1 MFLLDYG
8 KHVMRCFKGIY
19 FLFVPLLCW
28 IPSDACFLVRVEQRW
43 HLQRLFRTQPG
54 SLPICCAWETSL
66 EEGED
71 WHLFDCI
78 WCLRSYTELPSTCLS
93 VQSPQLFLLLLLLP
107 DPSGVCVTG
116 MWFGSSV
123 IVTQET
129 CKDSG
134 YWLRSSLR
142 QDLNW
147 YLVGALET
155 ISKRDGWVTQLHRS
169 VLVSDLKFPFYTP
182 GVHCNFLSSVLPKRA
197 LMVQSM
203 DESVSLGFSPAFAH
217 LLSCSLELCT
227 GTLWIHY
234 LYL

>member
-1 MFLLDYG
+1 
-8 KHVMRCFKGIY
+8 MRCFKGIY

-28 IPSDACFLVRVEQRW
+28 ISLDACFLVRVEQCW
-43 HLQRLFRTQPG
+43 HLQRLFQTQPG
-54 SLPICCAWETSL
+54 SLPVCCTWETSL

-71 WHLFDCI
+71 WQLFDCV

-93 VQSPQLFLLLLLLP
+93 VQSPQLFLLLLLP
-107 DPSGVCVTG
+107 HASGVCVTG

-134 YWLRSSLR
+134 YWMRSSFR

-155 ISKRDGWVTQLHRS
+155 ISMKDGWITQLHRS
-169 VLVSDLKFPFYTP
+169 VLVSDLKFPFYPP

-203 DESVSLGFSPAFAH
+203 YESVSLGFSPAFAQ
-217 LLSCSLELCT
+217 LLSCSLELCA

>member
-28 IPSDACFLVRVEQRW
+28 IPSDACFLVHVEQRW

-93 VQSPQLFLLLLLLP
+93 VQSPQLLLLLLLLP

-142 QDLNW
+142 TWIDIL
-147 YLVGALET
+147 LVPW
-155 ISKRDGWVTQLHRS
+155 KQ
-169 VLVSDLKFPFYTP
+169 FPR
-182 GVHCNFLSSVLPKRA
+182 GMA
-197 LMVQSM
+197 
-203 DESVSLGFSPAFAH
+203 E
-217 LLSCSLELCT
+217 
-227 GTLWIHY
+227 
-234 LYL
+234 